1 MKQNDIFG
9 ILPCTGSVQPFH
21 QELRQGQDLPSLG
34 GIAGQ
39 ERREGQVVLQRRG
52 GKAPVLVC
60 FNSGW
65 CPWPGCPL
73 WQHQGWSGTAGQ
85 SQGRGRTLVPTQPLL
100 GPAPATGG
108 ERCQCSALN
117 GKLGFLRTLWLQP
130 RLPKIL
136 KRIRERKKAP
146 LPFSRAILDWKAL
159 SGPKTAAINNPFN
172 MCKKMSK

>member
-65 CPWPGCPL
+65 CP
-73 WQHQGWSGTAGQ
+73 
-85 SQGRGRTLVPTQPLL
+85 
-100 GPAPATGG
+100 
-108 ERCQCSALN
+108 
-117 GKLGFLRTLWLQP
+117 
-130 RLPKIL
+130 
-136 KRIRERKKAP
+136 
-146 LPFSRAILDWKAL
+146 
-159 SGPKTAAINNPFN
+159 
-172 MCKKMSK
+172 